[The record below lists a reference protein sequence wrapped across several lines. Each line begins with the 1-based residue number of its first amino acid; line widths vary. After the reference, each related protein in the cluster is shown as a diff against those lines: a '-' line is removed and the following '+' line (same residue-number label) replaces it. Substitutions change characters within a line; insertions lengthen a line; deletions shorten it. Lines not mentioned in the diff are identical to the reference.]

1 MCLAYCA
8 KDGLVG
14 ITQPRM
20 REMGLRQVLSA
31 EFASLHAKHFE
42 WLSGDVANAGSTKRE
57 PTVVGKP
64 AEFMLANIAET
75 FGLKRDQICMV
86 GDRLDTDILFGQ
98 HGGLTT
104 MLVLSGETPPT

>member
-1 MCLAYCA
+1 M
-8 KDGLVG
+8 
-14 ITQPRM
+14 
-20 REMGLRQVLSA
+20 
-31 EFASLHAKHFE
+31 H
-42 WLSGDVANAGSTKRE
+42 AGSTKRE

-75 FGLKRDQICMV
+75 FGLKRNQICMV

-104 MLVLSGETPPT
+104 MLVLSGDTPPVHYSTAHVWHEASWVPASCT

>member
-1 MCLAYCA
+1 MLSNQT
-8 KDGLVG
+8 GF
-14 ITQPRM
+14 
-20 REMGLRQVLSA
+20 QV
-31 EFASLHAKHFE
+31 
-42 WLSGDVANAGSTKRE
+42 SGDGANAGSTKRE

-104 MLVLSGETPPT
+104 MLVLSGKTPPTHGITAHACHGA